1 MSIYISLMDFHLFM
15 TDKFNWQSLTILEF
29 FNPSRQLQSLSPS
42 SREEVKINVHLLLLL
57 LFFQEQT
64 VHQIFNFSIDRQFG
78 LSPLHFSIHLNNGW
92 SAPTQG

>member
-1 MSIYISLMDFHLFM
+1 MSLRDLHLFM
-15 TDKFNWQSLTILEF
+15 TDKFKLQSLTILEF
-29 FNPSRQLQSLSPS
+29 FNPSRQLQSLSSS
-42 SREEVKINVHLLLLL
+42 SREEDKINVHLLL

-64 VHQIFNFSIDRQFG
+64 VHQIFNFSIDRQSG